1 MAHIP
6 NNGDTYY
13 YLTEEGRVCWSTFTE
28 SKLDIEMLDCGRVFE
43 TPQEAHLYK
52 DKHLTVYYS
61 WERKDRL

>member
-1 MAHIP
+1 MTHIP

-28 SKLDIEMLDCGRVFE
+28 SKFDIDMIDCGRVFK

-52 DKHLTVYYS
+52 DEHLTVVYS
-61 WERKDRL
+61 WKRKD